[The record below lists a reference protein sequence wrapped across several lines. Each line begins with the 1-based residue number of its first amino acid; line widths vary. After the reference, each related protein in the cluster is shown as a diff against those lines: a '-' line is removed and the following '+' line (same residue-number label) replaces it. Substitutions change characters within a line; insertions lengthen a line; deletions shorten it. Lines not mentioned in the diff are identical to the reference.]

1 MNSKRSI
8 AIVSCTKRC
17 LLFVLSAFIALAT
30 LGAVSLYFAARWLNN
45 ADAPQKADA
54 IVVLA
59 GDLTRAFEAAQLY
72 RDGYAPRVYLS
83 AAVRDPS
90 LLLLDREGVVFPRLE
105 EVTLQILL
113 QKGVPS
119 DAIRWL
125 AKDMM
130 STATE
135 AAATRAVVDSG
146 ERRILVITSP
156 YHTRRTGIIFRNAL
170 PGADV
175 RVVASR
181 YEEFPEHWW
190 REQLAARNV
199 LLETA
204 KLAFYYTGGRF

>member
-1 MNSKRSI
+1 M
-8 AIVSCTKRC
+8 SCTKRC

-54 IVVLA
+54 IVLLS

-72 RDGYAPRVYLS
+72 RDGYAPRVYIS

-90 LLLLDREGVVFPRLE
+90 LLLLDREGVAFPRLE
-105 EVTLQILL
+105 DVTLQILL
-113 QKGVPS
+113 QKGVPPE
-119 DAIRWL
+119 AIRWL
-125 AKDMM
+125 AKDMV

-135 AAATRAVVDSG
+135 AAATRAVVDRG

-156 YHTRRTGIIFRNAL
+156 YHARRTGIIFRNAL

-181 YEEFPEHWW
+181 YEDFPEHWW

-204 KLAFYYTGGRF
+204 KLAFYFAGGRY